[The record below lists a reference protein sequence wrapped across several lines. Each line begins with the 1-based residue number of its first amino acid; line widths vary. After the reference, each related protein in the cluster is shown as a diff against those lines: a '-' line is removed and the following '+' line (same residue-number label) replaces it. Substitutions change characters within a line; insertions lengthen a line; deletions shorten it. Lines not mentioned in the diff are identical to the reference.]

1 MRPRLAAGAAAGGG
15 GGVGRGGGGG
25 GGAGGFGMLA
35 EGSMPINQSAISL
48 CGWHLKIS
56 AILLRGENGGG
67 VPGAQT
73 GSSDRFL

>member
-1 MRPRLAAGAAAGGG
+1 
-15 GGVGRGGGGG
+15 
-25 GGAGGFGMLA
+25 
-35 EGSMPINQSAISL
+35 MPINQSAISL
-48 CGWHLKIS
+48 WRWHLKIS